1 MKSLTRHLLDRLP
14 LAKVV
19 LMCFSFVMD
28 QASLDQLFEE
38 HRGRAYTKKLSFSTL
53 VYLIRDALISRQEGT
68 RRHLERA
75 KAQQQLPASVVA
87 FYGKLARLPVQ
98 VSLAFVRQGAAQ
110 VAQLLPSD
118 HPQWIAPASLAGFDL
133 CAMDGKVVKHVK
145 HRLKATRAV
154 RGKLQGAKL
163 QVAQDMRSGLALA
176 MNCHE
181 DADCNEVRLT
191 EGLLQ
196 QIHTQRQEQLDAGRI
211 AELLPILWTN
221 DRQYSNLSCPRLF
234 MQNNGHFLTRHN
246 RTLGF
251 EPDPLRPAQ
260 EGTDSRGR
268 RWRQE
273 WGWAGKEGRD
283 DRLYVRRITLFRPE
297 LDDDDVILLTDLL
310 DEVRYPA
317 VDLLEL
323 YLQRWGIERMFQAV
337 TEVFDLRHLIGTTPK
352 AAIFQSALCFVLYNI
367 LQVLRGYVAADAQL
381 PVAEVSGEKL
391 FDDVRDELGAWALLA
406 EPAVTIEQLFP
417 ASPAAELRSQLRTLL
432 RWRPLWRKSKPR
444 TRPSQRGRTIHVKG
458 GRTSVFKLLEAE
470 KQRKKREKHKL
481 ARC

>member
-1 MKSLTRHLLDRLP
+1 MKSLTRQLLTRLP

-28 QASLDQLFEE
+28 HASLDELFEQ
-38 HRGRAYTKKLSFSTL
+38 HRGRAYTKKLSFSTI

-75 KAQQQLPASVVA
+75 KAQQQLPASVEA
-87 FYGKLARLPVQ
+87 FYRKLGRLPLE
-98 VSLAFVRQGAAQ
+98 VSLAFVRQAAAQ
-110 VAQLLPSD
+110 VAELLPPD
-118 HPQWIAPASLAGFDL
+118 HPQWIAPVSLAEFDL
-133 CAMDGKVVKHVK
+133 RALDGKTIKHVE

-154 RGKLQGAKL
+154 RGKLGGAKL

-196 QIHTQRQEQLDAGRI
+196 QLHAQGQERLDNRLVAALR
-211 AELLPILWTN
+211 PILWIS
-221 DRQYSNLSCPRLF
+221 DRQYSDLSCPRLF
-234 MQNNGHFLTRHN
+234 MQDSGHFLIRHN
-246 RTLGF
+246 RTLSF
-251 EPDPLRPAQ
+251 EADPLRTAQ

-268 RWRQE
+268 RWSQQC
-273 WGWAGKEGRD
+273 GWVGKKGRP

-297 LDDDDVILLTDLL
+297 MDDDDVILLTDLL
-310 DEVRYPA
+310 DEFRYPA
-317 VDLLEL
+317 VDLLEV

-352 AAIFQSALCFVLYNI
+352 AAVFQSALCLVLYNI
-367 LQVLRGYVAADAQL
+367 VQVLCGYAAADAQL
-381 PVAEVSGEKL
+381 QVAEVSSEKL
-391 FDDVRDELGAWALLA
+391 FDDVREELSAWALLG
-406 EPAVTIEQLFP
+406 EPAQSVEQLFP
-417 ASPAAELRSQLRTLL
+417 TLPATELQRQFRTLL

-444 TRPSQRGRTIHVKG
+444 KRPSQRGRTIHVKG
-458 GRTSVFKLLEAE
+458 GRSSVFKLLEAE
-470 KQRKKREKHKL
+470 KQRKKREKHKI

>member
-1 MKSLTRHLLDRLP
+1 
-14 LAKVV
+14 
-19 LMCFSFVMD
+19 
-28 QASLDQLFEE
+28 
-38 HRGRAYTKKLSFSTL
+38 
-53 VYLIRDALISRQEGT
+53 VYLIRDALISRQEGS

-75 KAQQQLPASVVA
+75 KANQQLPASVEA
-87 FYGKLARLPVQ
+87 FYRKLGRLPAA
-98 VSLAFVRQGAAQ
+98 VSQAFVRQGAAQ
-110 VAQLLPSD
+110 VAQLLPPDS
-118 HPQWIAPASLAGFDL
+118 PQWIAPASLAEFDL
-133 CAMDGKVVKHVK
+133 CAFDGKTVKHVK

-176 MNCHE
+176 MNCCE
-181 DADCNEVRLT
+181 DADTNEVRLT
-191 EGLLQ
+191 AGLLQ
-196 QIHTQRQEQLDAGRI
+196 QVHAARQEELDAGRI
-211 AELLPILWTN
+211 TTLRPLLCTS
-221 DRQYSNLSCPRLF
+221 DRQYCDLSCPRLF
-234 MQNNGHFLTRHN
+234 QQNSGHFLIRHN

-251 EPDPLRPAQ
+251 EPDAERPAQ

-268 RWRQE
+268 RFRQE
-273 WGWAGKEGRD
+273 WGWVGKQGRE

-297 LDDDDVILLTDLL
+297 LEDGDVILLTDLL

-317 VDLLEL
+317 ADLLEL

-367 LQVLRGYVAADAQL
+367 LQALRSYAAADAQL

-391 FDDVRDELGAWALLA
+391 FDDVRDQLGAWALLA

-417 ASPAAELRSQLRTLL
+417 ALPAADVRTQLRTLV

-458 GRTSVFKLLEAE
+458 GRSSVFKLLEAE
-470 KQRKKREKHKL
+470 KQRKKREKHKI